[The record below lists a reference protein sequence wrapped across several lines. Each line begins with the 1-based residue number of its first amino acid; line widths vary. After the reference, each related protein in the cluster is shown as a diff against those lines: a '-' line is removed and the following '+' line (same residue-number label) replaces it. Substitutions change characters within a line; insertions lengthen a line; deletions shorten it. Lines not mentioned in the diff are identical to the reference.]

1 MWNYHFMVNR
11 RGKQE
16 GVTEFILLVYKNT
29 VDVDC
34 KHEIK
39 RRLLLGRKSMVKL
52 DSILESRAIT
62 LPAKVQS

>member
-1 MWNYHFMVNR
+1 MVNR

-39 RRLLLGRKSMVKL
+39 RRLLLGRKAMVKL
-52 DSILESRAIT
+52 DSVLESRAIT
-62 LPAKVQS
+62 LPAKLQS

>member
-1 MWNYHFMVNR
+1 MVNR

-39 RRLLLGRKSMVKL
+39 RLLLLGRKPMVKL
-52 DSILESRAIT
+52 DSVLESRAIT

>member
-1 MWNYHFMVNR
+1 MWKYHFMVNR

-39 RRLLLGRKSMVKL
+39 RRLLLGRKAMVKL
-52 DSILESRAIT
+52 DSVLESRAIT
-62 LPAKVQS
+62 LPAKLQS